1 MPASKVTV
9 HSQKRRLKEPD
20 VTTLSVSDSETGSG
34 SEAVR
39 TDGYH
44 LVVEALKLNDVRTIY
59 GLVGIPITDV
69 ARVAQA
75 EGIRYIGFRHESDAG
90 HAAAAAGFLTKKP
103 GICLT
108 VSAPGFLNGLVA
120 LANATTNCFPMVQ
133 ISGSSERHIVD
144 LQRGDYEE
152 LDQLAVAKPL
162 AKAAYRVNRVE
173 DIGRGV
179 ARAIR
184 TAASGRPG
192 GVYLDIPAAV
202 LGEVVDA
209 AAGRASLRR
218 VVDMAPRQLPAPEA
232 VDRAIELLAEAQR
245 PLVVLGK
252 GAAYA
257 QADNAIQAFI
267 EATGLPYLPM
277 SMAKGLLPD
286 GHPQSVAAAR
296 SLALRRADV
305 VMLVGARLNWLLG
318 HGEAPQ
324 WNPDAKFIQVDIEP
338 SELDSNQPISAPL
351 VGDIG
356 SVMSAL
362 IDRTQPDQ
370 ITAPPQWRHELAQRS
385 AQNVAKMSQRLDAD
399 PHPMRFYSALRAIRD
414 VLREHPDAYV
424 VNEGANAL
432 DFARNVI
439 DMSVPRHRLDSGT
452 WGVMGIGMGYAI
464 AAAVESGAPVVA
476 IEGDSAFGFSGME
489 LETICRYRLPIVV
502 IVLNNGGVYKGD
514 GINTVSSDPSPTTLM
529 LQARHDRLIEAFG
542 GKGYQATTPAQLTI
556 ALTGAVMSGG
566 PALIDC
572 VIDPTDGTE
581 SGHLTHLNP
590 TGVEKK

>member
-1 MPASKVTV
+1 
-9 HSQKRRLKEPD
+9 
-20 VTTLSVSDSETGSG
+20 
-34 SEAVR
+34 
-39 TDGYH
+39 
-44 LVVEALKLNDVRTIY
+44 
-59 GLVGIPITDV
+59 
-69 ARVAQA
+69 
-75 EGIRYIGFRHESDAG
+75 
-90 HAAAAAGFLTKKP
+90 
-103 GICLT
+103 
-108 VSAPGFLNGLVA
+108 
-120 LANATTNCFPMVQ
+120 MVQ

-144 LQRGDYEE
+144 LKRGDYEE
-152 LDQLAVAKPL
+152 LDQLAAAQPF

-173 DIGRGV
+173 DIGRGI

-184 TAASGRPG
+184 TAVSGRPG
-192 GVYLDIPAAV
+192 GVYLDIPAGV
-202 LGEVVDA
+202 LGEVIDA
-209 AAGRASLRR
+209 AAATASLRR
-218 VVDMAPRQLPAPEA
+218 VVDAAPRQLPAPTA
-232 VDRAIELLAEAQR
+232 VDRAIGMLANAQR

-252 GAAYA
+252 GAAYS
-257 QADNAIQAFI
+257 QADNEIRAFV
-267 EATGLPYLPM
+267 EATGVPFLPM

-286 GHPQSVAAAR
+286 DHPQSAAKAR

-324 WNPDAKFIQVDIEP
+324 WNPEAQFIQVDIEP
-338 SELDSNQPISAPL
+338 AELDSNQPIAAPL

-356 SVMSAL
+356 SVMQAL
-362 IDRTQPDQ
+362 IERIQPDQ
-370 ITAPPQWRHELAQRS
+370 VRAPAVWQHELAERS
-385 AQNVAKMSQRLDAD
+385 AQNAAKMSQRLAAD
-399 PHPMRFYSALRAIRD
+399 PEPMQFYGALRVIRD
-414 VLREHPDAYV
+414 VLHENPHAYV

-502 IVLNNGGVYKGD
+502 IVLNNGGVYRGD
-514 GINTVSSDPSPTTLM
+514 AINTVSTDASPTTLM
-529 LQARHDRLIEAFG
+529 LNARHDRLIEAFG
-542 GKGYQATTPAQLTI
+542 GKGYRATTPAQLTI
-556 ALTGAVMSGG
+556 ALTGALLSGG

-590 TGVEKK
+590 TGVVKS

>member
-1 MPASKVTV
+1 M
-9 HSQKRRLKEPD
+9 
-20 VTTLSVSDSETGSG
+20 TTLSSQDTATPVDT
-34 SEAVR
+34 AATL

-59 GLVGIPITDV
+59 GVVGIPITDV

-75 EGIRYIGFRHESDAG
+75 SGIRYIGFRHESDAG

-144 LQRGDYEE
+144 LKQGDYEE
-152 LDQLAVAKPL
+152 LDQLAAAKPF
-162 AKAAYRVNRVE
+162 AKAAYRVNRAE

-184 TAASGRPG
+184 TAVSGRPG

-202 LGEVVDA
+202 LGEVIDA
-209 AAGRASLRR
+209 AVGGASLRR
-218 VVDMAPRQLPAPEA
+218 IVDPAPRQLPAPEA
-232 VDRAIELLAEAQR
+232 VDRAVSLLANAQR

-257 QADNAIQAFI
+257 QADKEIRAFI
-267 EATGLPYLPM
+267 HATGLPFLPM
-277 SMAKGLLPD
+277 SMAKGLLSD
-286 GHPQSVAAAR
+286 NDPQSVAAAR

-305 VMLVGARLNWLLG
+305 VLLVGARLNWLLG

-324 WNPDAKFIQVDIEP
+324 WNPDAKFVQVDIEP
-338 SELDSNQPISAPL
+338 TELDSNQHIAAPL

-356 SVMSAL
+356 SVMAAL
-362 IDRTQPDQ
+362 IDRTAPGQ
-370 ITAPPQWRHELAQRS
+370 ITAPAPWRHELAER
-385 AQNVAKMSQRLDAD
+385 AVQNAAKMSQRLDAD
-399 PHPMRFYSALRAIRD
+399 PHPMQFYGALRAIRD
-414 VLREHPDAYV
+414 VLREYPHAYV

-439 DMSVPRHRLDSGT
+439 DMHLPRHRLDSGT

-489 LETICRYRLPIVV
+489 LETICRYRLPVV
-502 IVLNNGGVYKGD
+502 TIVLNNGGVYRGD
-514 GINTVSSDPSPTTLM
+514 GVNTVSADPSPTTLM
-529 LQARHDRLIEAFG
+529 PRARHDRLIEAFG
-542 GKGYQATTPAQLTI
+542 GKGYQATTPDQLTI
-556 ALTGAVMSGG
+556 ALTGALMSGG

-572 VIDPTDGTE
+572 VIDPSDGTE

-590 TGVEKK
+590 TGVGKK

>member
-1 MPASKVTV
+1 MTTFSTPSVAAVANTV
-9 HSQKRRLKEPD
+9 PD
-20 VTTLSVSDSETGSG
+20 L
-34 SEAVR
+34 

-44 LVVEALKLNDVRTIY
+44 LVVEALKLNDVSTIY
-59 GLVGIPITDV
+59 GVVGIPITDV

-75 EGIRYIGFRHESDAG
+75 SGMRYIGFRHESDAG
-90 HAAAAAGFLTKKP
+90 HAAAAAGFLTKRP

-144 LQRGDYEE
+144 LQQGDYEE
-152 LDQLAVAKPL
+152 LDQLAAAKPF
-162 AKAAYRVNRVE
+162 AKAAFRVIRVE

-202 LGEVVDA
+202 LGQVIDTAV
-209 AAGRASLRR
+209 GGASLRR
-218 VVDMAPRQLPAPEA
+218 VVDPAPRQLPAPEA
-232 VDRAIELLAEAQR
+232 VDRAISLLSSAQR

-252 GAAYA
+252 GAAYS
-257 QADNAIQAFI
+257 QADKQIRAFI
-267 EATGLPYLPM
+267 EATGLPFQPM

-286 GHPQSVAAAR
+286 NHPQSVAAAR

-305 VMLVGARLNWLLG
+305 VLLVGARLNWLLG

-324 WNPDAKFIQVDIEP
+324 WNPNAKFIQVDIEP
-338 SELDSNQPISAPL
+338 AELDSNQPIAAPL

-356 SVMSAL
+356 SVMEAL
-362 IDRTQPDQ
+362 IERTQPGQ
-370 ITAPPQWRHELAQRS
+370 IRASAPWRDELAARS
-385 AQNVAKMSQRLDAD
+385 AQNAAKMSQRLDAD
-399 PHPMRFYSALRAIRD
+399 PHPMRFYGALRAIRD
-414 VLREHPDAYV
+414 VLREHPETYV

-439 DMSVPRHRLDSGT
+439 DMHVPRHRLDSGT

-464 AAAVESGAPVVA
+464 AAAVESGGPVVA

-489 LETICRYRLPIVV
+489 LETICRYQLPVVV
-502 IVLNNGGVYKGD
+502 IVLNNGGVYRGD
-514 GINTVSSDPSPTTLM
+514 GVNVVSADPSPTTLM
-529 LQARHDRLIEAFG
+529 LNARHDRLIEAFG

-556 ALTGAVMSGG
+556 ALTGALMSGG

-572 VIDPTDGTE
+572 VIDPADGTE

-590 TGVEKK
+590 TGVGKH

>member
-1 MPASKVTV
+1 M
-9 HSQKRRLKEPD
+9 
-20 VTTLSVSDSETGSG
+20 TTLSTSDIETASG
-34 SEAVR
+34 SEAVL

-59 GLVGIPITDV
+59 GVVGIPITDV

-152 LDQLAVAKPL
+152 LDQLAAAKPF

-173 DIGRGV
+173 DIGRGI

-209 AAGRASLRR
+209 AAGGASLRR
-218 VVDMAPRQLPAPEA
+218 VVDIAPRQLPAPEA
-232 VDRAIELLAEAQR
+232 VDRAIELLADAQR

-257 QADNAIQAFI
+257 QADNQIRAFI

-286 GHPQSVAAAR
+286 AHPQSVAAAR
-296 SLALRRADV
+296 SLALRSADV

-351 VGDIG
+351 VGDVG

-362 IDRTQPDQ
+362 IDRTQPGQ
-370 ITAPPQWRHELAQRS
+370 IIAPAPWRHELAQRS

-502 IVLNNGGVYKGD
+502 IILNNGGVYKGD
-514 GINTVSSDPSPTTLM
+514 GINTVSTDPSPTTLM

>member
-1 MPASKVTV
+1 MPTV
-9 HSQKRRLKEPD
+9 STRDAANGPDAAERL
-20 VTTLSVSDSETGSG
+20 
-34 SEAVR
+34 

-44 LVVEALKLNDVRTIY
+44 LVVEALKLNDVDTIY
-59 GLVGIPITDV
+59 GVVGIPITDV

-75 EGIRYIGFRHESDAG
+75 SGIRYIGFRHESNAG

-133 ISGSSERHIVD
+133 ISGSSERHLVD
-144 LQRGDYEE
+144 LKQGDYEE
-152 LDQLAVAKPL
+152 LDQLATAQPFV
-162 AKAAYRVNRVE
+162 KAAYRVNRVQ
-173 DIGRGV
+173 DIGLGI

-184 TAASGRPG
+184 TAVSGRPG

-202 LGEVVDA
+202 LGQVIDA
-209 AAGRASLRR
+209 AAGDASLRR
-218 VVDMAPRQLPAPEA
+218 VVDPAPRQLPAPEA
-232 VDRAIELLAEAQR
+232 VDRAIELLADAQR
-245 PLVVLGK
+245 PLLVLGK
-252 GAAYA
+252 GAAYS
-257 QADNAIQAFI
+257 QADKQIHAFI
-267 EATGLPYLPM
+267 EATGVPFLPM

-286 GHPQSVAAAR
+286 DHPQSVAAAR

-324 WNPDAKFIQVDIEP
+324 WNPHAKFIQVDIEP
-338 SELDSNQPISAPL
+338 TELDSNQPIAAPL

-356 SVMSAL
+356 SVMAAL
-362 IDRTQPDQ
+362 VER
-370 ITAPPQWRHELAQRS
+370 TAPGQLTAPTPWRHELAERT
-385 AQNVAKMSQRLDAD
+385 AQNAAKMSQRLDVD
-399 PHPMRFYSALRAIRD
+399 RHPMQFHGAVRAIRD
-414 VLREHPDAYV
+414 VLRDYPDAYV

-432 DFARNVI
+432 DMARNVI
-439 DMSVPRHRLDSGT
+439 DMQVPRHRLDSGT

-489 LETICRYRLPIVV
+489 LETICRYRLPVV
-502 IVLNNGGVYKGD
+502 VVVLNNGGVYRGD
-514 GINTVSSDPSPTTLM
+514 GTNTASTDPAPTTLM
-529 LQARHDRLIEAFG
+529 PQARHDRLIEAFG
-542 GKGYQATTPAQLTI
+542 GRGYQATTRQQVTI
-556 ALTGAVMSGG
+556 ALTGALMSRG

-572 VIDPTDGTE
+572 VIDPSDGTE

-590 TGVEKK
+590 TGVGKH

>member
-1 MPASKVTV
+1 MSTETTAPADAAAK
-9 HSQKRRLKEPD
+9 L
-20 VTTLSVSDSETGSG
+20 
-34 SEAVR
+34 

-44 LVVEALKLNDVRTIY
+44 LVVDALKLNDVQTIY
-59 GLVGIPITDV
+59 GVVGIPITDV
-69 ARVAQA
+69 ARVAQ
-75 EGIRYIGFRHESDAG
+75 ESGVRYIGFRHESDAG

-144 LQRGDYEE
+144 LKRGDYEE
-152 LDQLAVAKPL
+152 LDQLAAAQPF

-173 DIGRGV
+173 DIGRGI

-184 TAASGRPG
+184 AAVSGRPG

-202 LGEVVDA
+202 LGEVIDAEKA
-209 AAGRASLRR
+209 AASLHRI
-218 VVDMAPRQLPAPEA
+218 VDPAPRHFPAPES
-232 VDRAIELLAEAQR
+232 VDRAIDLLANAQR

-252 GAAYA
+252 GAAYS
-257 QADNAIQAFI
+257 QADKEIRAFI
-267 EATGLPYLPM
+267 EATGLPFLPM

-286 GHPQSVAAAR
+286 DHPQSAAKAR

-318 HGEAPQ
+318 HGEPPQ
-324 WNPDAKFIQVDIEP
+324 WNPAAQFIQIDIEP
-338 SELDSNQPISAPL
+338 TELDSNQPIAAPL

-356 SVMSAL
+356 SVMEAL
-362 IDRTQPDQ
+362 IKRTRPDQ
-370 ITAPPQWRHELAQRS
+370 VRAQTAWQHELAERS
-385 AQNVAKMSQRLDAD
+385 AQNTAKMSQLVDAD
-399 PHPMRFYSALRAIRD
+399 PHPMQFYGALRAIRH
-414 VLREHPDAYV
+414 VLHDNPHAFV
-424 VNEGANAL
+424 VNEGANTL
-432 DFARNVI
+432 DLARNVI
-439 DMSVPRHRLDSGT
+439 DMSAPRHRLDTGT

-502 IVLNNGGVYKGD
+502 VVLNNGGVYRGD
-514 GINTVSSDPSPTTLM
+514 GTNTVSTDPSP
-529 LQARHDRLIEAFG
+529 R
-542 GKGYQATTPAQLTI
+542 P
-556 ALTGAVMSGG
+556 
-566 PALIDC
+566 
-572 VIDPTDGTE
+572 
-581 SGHLTHLNP
+581 
-590 TGVEKK
+590 